1 MRKIPYFYIK
11 LLLLAPYNACR
22 IRAVL
27 ALSRR
32 DGSCPDSL
40 LMGSCACN
48 PFETVL
54 VISLSLV
61 SSQTNK
67 FLTKAIP
74 GLPCGR
80 PVFFA
85 CFPVQAWQDDSLAR
99 CVGACGKSFGNYL
112 RNVIFL

>member
-1 MRKIPYFYIK
+1 MRKIPYFHIK
-11 LLLLAPYNACR
+11 LLRIAPYNACL
-22 IRAVL
+22 IRAVT

-32 DGSCPDSL
+32 NSSCLDSL
-40 LMGSCACN
+40 LMGVRLRY
-48 PFETVL
+48 PFKTVL

-85 CFPVQAWQDDSLAR
+85 GTLA
-99 CVGACGKSFGNYL
+99 G
-112 RNVIFL
+112 